1 MVGGHYWC
9 SRGKDEVTRLG
20 SEALFLSR
28 PVHNLQRCPLGTES
42 SILYLENK
50 GKKFTPLD
58 NCLYNPQT
66 KLILYYYL
74 RYYD

>member
-9 SRGKDEVTRLG
+9 SRGKDGVNRLG

-28 PVHNLQRCPLGTES
+28 PVHNLQRRPLGTES

>member
-1 MVGGHYWC
+1 MAIIGAYEAKMKLIDLAVKLCSFLDLCTTFNGALLGG
-9 SRGKDEVTRLG
+9 R
-20 SEALFLSR
+20 
-28 PVHNLQRCPLGTES
+28 TES